1 MSSRIDELRAKFK
14 NSKSFDYMSWDIWFK
29 QEVPSMQIRDFLR
42 IESALM
48 HSFDLFSQLDSIED
62 DVVFENLIGSTH
74 TKADS
79 LISEISDI
87 DKQLEKQVGKDLI
100 DEYL

>member
-14 NSKSFDYMSWDIWFK
+14 NSKSFDYMSWFK

-87 DKQLEKQVGKDLI
+87 DKQLEKQIGKDLI